1 MDPSA
6 TQRTAAHRVPT
17 AGGTAH
23 MGEHPPYPHPGSHAA
38 RVATHHP
45 TSSFPATSGFPATGA
60 APVTSPGP
68 TTGGFVGG
76 SPGAPPARRRRSL
89 SGPIALVLV
98 LVLVAVTAVQGY
110 LLVNL
115 RRDLDAAERRAD
127 AARVAAEEREAGLE
141 QRTKELERQA
151 GNNLDAAA
159 VAGGVLPSVFR
170 VSTAAGT
177 GTGFAFGNETPEGG
191 TYLLTNF
198 HVVELV
204 YNRGER
210 TIALEQ
216 RNRRFT
222 AEVVKV
228 DPGADLALL
237 VAGDK
242 FPKLQPAPEA
252 AKPGQGIVV
261 VGAPLGLDDSVTS
274 GVVSALRTV
283 GGRPVLQFDA
293 PINPGNSGGPV
304 VNAQMQVVG
313 VVNAKLNNAEGIS
326 LGIPVAV
333 ACQTF
338 SLC

>member
-1 MDPSA
+1 MD
-6 TQRTAAHRVPT
+6 TTAAQRSVGQHPR
-17 AGGTAH
+17 AGFG
-23 MGEHPPYPHPGSHAA
+23 GEHPPQPPAGAHAA
-38 RVATHHP
+38 RVAAHHP
-45 TSSFPATSGFPATGA
+45 TTSAYPATSAV
-60 APVTSPGP
+60 PVTSPGP
-68 TTGGFVGG
+68 VQSGGFVPV
-76 SPGAPPARRRRSL
+76 SPVRARRGL

-98 LVLVAVTAVQGY
+98 VLLLAVSGVQGY
-110 LLVNL
+110 LLYDA
-115 RRDLDAAERRAD
+115 RRALDAGDDRAAAAQKAADERMTA
-127 AARVAAEEREAGLE
+127 LE
-141 QRTKELERQA
+141 QRARELEQKA
-151 GNNLDAAA
+151 GSNLDAAA
-159 VAGGVLPSVFR
+159 VASGVLPSVFR

-177 GTGFAFGNETPEGG
+177 GTGFAFGKETPEGG

-216 RNRRFT
+216 QNRRFT
-222 AEVVKV
+222 AQVVRV

-237 VAGDK
+237 VAGDR
-242 FPKLQPAPEA
+242 FPRLQPAGEA

-274 GVVSALRTV
+274 GVVSALRTI

-293 PINPGNSGGPV
+293 AVNPGNSGGPV

-313 VVNAKLNNAEGIS
+313 VVNAKRDNAEGIS

-333 ACQTF
+333 VCETF
-338 SLC
+338 GLC